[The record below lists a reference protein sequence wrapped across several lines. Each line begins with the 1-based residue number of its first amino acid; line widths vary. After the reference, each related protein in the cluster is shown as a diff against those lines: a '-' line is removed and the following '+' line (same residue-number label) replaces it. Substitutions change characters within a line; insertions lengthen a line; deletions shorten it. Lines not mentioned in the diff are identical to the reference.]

1 LWHTPFCAIL
11 SRVAEEQA
19 VKSTKKSKIV
29 ALTKVRMR
37 EELKDQLARSAAR
50 NNRTQNGELVHRLE
64 QSFATDA
71 KELRDSAIVD
81 MLVNHNEGSSEL
93 LRRFAF
99 ELAKNPALFRSED
112 ELKNMIGNI
121 YVTGKRYTREP
132 LENPTTP
139 IKGDK

>member
-1 LWHTPFCAIL
+1 VRFCLASL
-11 SRVAEEQA
+11 EEQA

-81 MLVNHNEGSSEL
+81 MMVNHNDFGSEL
-93 LRRFAF
+93 LRKFAS
-99 ELAKNPALFRSED
+99 EIARNPDLLRSEA

-121 YVTGKRYTREP
+121 YVPGKRFTREP
-132 LENPTTP
+132 LENPATP